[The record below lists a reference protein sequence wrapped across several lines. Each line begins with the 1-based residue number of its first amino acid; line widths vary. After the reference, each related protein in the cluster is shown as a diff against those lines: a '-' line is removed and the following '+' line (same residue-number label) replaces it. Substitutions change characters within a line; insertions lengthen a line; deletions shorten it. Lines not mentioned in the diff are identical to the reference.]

1 MNHANKLLIATALI
15 AIGFQSCENEIE
27 INAPYRE
34 TGVIYGIVDPGVD
47 TQVVRIQKAFL
58 GEGNALIMAQNPDSV
73 YYPDGVLDVKMYE
86 LTPVGNSYNVVDSFP
101 LVRFEGPPK
110 PPGSFPS
117 TPNILYR
124 TNGEAI
130 NTSSEYKIVVRNT
143 QTNNVFSAQTPI
155 VQPVNIIRPNTTELI
170 RWASQFPVTVRY
182 NTNATGRVY
191 NLTIRFKF
199 NEENV
204 ATGTITPKSID
215 WVFANRTVT
224 DPVSVS
230 EILTEIEGEKFY
242 KFVDSKL
249 TADPNIRRY
258 AGNLDFIVTVG
269 AEFLANYV
277 DINQPGTNL
286 LTSPPVYSNVVN
298 GTGIFSSRSV
308 VVRADKQMDPPAL
321 DELKNGVYTS
331 DLGFQ

>member
-1 MNHANKLLIATALI
+1 MNHANKLLLVITLI

-27 INAPYRE
+27 LNAPYRE
-34 TGVIYGIVDPGVD
+34 TGVIYGIVDAGVD

-58 GEGNALIMAQNPDSV
+58 GEGNALVMAQNPDSV
-73 YYPDGVLDVKMYE
+73 YYPDGVLDVKMYR
-86 LTPVGNSYNVVDSFP
+86 LNKVGNSFNVVDSFP
-101 LVRFEGPPK
+101 LTRFEGNPL
-110 PPGSFPS
+110 PPGTFPS
-117 TPNILYR
+117 SPNILFR
-124 TNGEAI
+124 NNGEQLQ
-130 NTSSEYKIVVRNT
+130 TTSEYKIVVRNT
-143 QTNNVFSAQTPI
+143 QTGNVFSAQTPV

-182 NTNATGRVY
+182 NTNESGRVY

-204 ATGTITPKSID
+204 ATSVITPKYID

-249 TADPNIRRY
+249 SADPNIRRY

-298 GTGIFSSRSV
+298 GTGIFSSRSI
-308 VVRADKQMDPPAL
+308 VVRADKQMDTPAL
-321 DELKNGVYTS
+321 DELKNGPYTF